1 MNLIKIPKFLKN
13 FYLLSGILFIIWML
27 FFDANDWITQYNR
40 QKKLQKM
47 EEEKL
52 FYKKRT
58 EEVKADFR
66 DLKNNAEVLERF
78 AREKYYLK
86 KPKEEVFILTE
97 DEKKIEKK

>member
-1 MNLIKIPKFLKN
+1 MKFIKIPKIFTN
-13 FYLLSGILFIIWML
+13 FYLLSAIIFVSWML

-40 QKKLQKM
+40 QKRLQKM
-47 EEEKL
+47 EEEIN

-66 DLKNNAEVLERF
+66 DLKNNSEVLERF

-97 DEKKIEKK
+97 EQKLKNK